1 MMQNIDF
8 LIHGACWRE
17 VSETVVRMKLRP
29 VDPEQL
35 VGKYHRH
42 AQWKYYEGVLDSK
55 KVGLIISG
63 IGRRRTRQAL
73 KWIRRIR
80 EPERVVSIGTAG
92 ALDPAIPLREIWIAS
107 WVASLSNFQTEG
119 KHQLVVPDGI
129 KPIYSGGLMTAASPV
144 LREFVRNQIRQNTG
158 ASAVDMEGVA
168 VARWAKKH
176 DFPVTIVKVITDLAD
191 ESAEREYS
199 QQVTNASKV
208 LSDFCYDLIMDS
220 DRFWRDS

>member
-1 MMQNIDF
+1 MIPKIDF

-17 VSETVVRMKLRP
+17 VAETVMRLKLRP

-42 AQWKYYEGVLDSK
+42 AQWKFYEGELDSK
-55 KVGLIISG
+55 QVGLIISG

-92 ALDPAIPLREIWIAS
+92 ALDPALSVGGIWIAS
-107 WVASLSNFQTEG
+107 WVASLSNLQTEG
-119 KHQLVVPDGI
+119 KYQLVVPDGT
-129 KPIYSGGLMTAASPV
+129 KPSDIGGLMTTASPV

-176 DFPVTIVKVITDLAD
+176 DFPITIIKVITDLAD

>member
-1 MMQNIDF
+1 
-8 LIHGACWRE
+8 
-17 VSETVVRMKLRP
+17 

-42 AQWKYYEGVLDSK
+42 AQWKYYEGILDSK
-55 KVGLIISG
+55 QVGLIISG
-63 IGRRRTRQAL
+63 IGRRRTRQGL

-92 ALDPAIPLREIWIAS
+92 ALNPALPLGEIWIAS

-119 KHQLVVPDGI
+119 KYQLVLPTST
-129 KPIYSGGLMTAASPV
+129 KPGDSGGLMTAASPI
-144 LREFVRNQIRQNTG
+144 LREFVRNQIQQNTG

-176 DFPVTIVKVITDLAD
+176 NFPATIVKVITDLAD
-191 ESAEREYS
+191 EGAEREYS
-199 QQVTNASKV
+199 QQVTNASKI
-208 LSDFCYDLIMDS
+208 LSDYCYDFIVDS